1 MDMGHHGTQTPDSTF
16 LLARVQYKVSN
27 PLSLL
32 SAVGSSN
39 QPAGSPDVSLSPS
52 RQRVVVAEA
61 ATTRVGN
68 WRNAQSKDVR
78 SARWLLCVWVW
89 V

>member
-1 MDMGHHGTQTPDSTF
+1 MMDMGHHGTQTPDSTF

-39 QPAGSPDVSLSPS
+39 QPAGSPDVSLSP
-52 RQRVVVAEA
+52 A
-61 ATTRVGN
+61 ASE
-68 WRNAQSKDVR
+68 WS
-78 SARWLLCVWVW
+78 
-89 V
+89 

>member
-1 MDMGHHGTQTPDSTF
+1 MTIFLVQRHIHREQEEMGEDGHGTPWYTQTPDSTF

-39 QPAGSPDVSLSPS
+39 QPAGSPDVSLSP
-52 RQRVVVAEA
+52 A
-61 ATTRVGN
+61 A
-68 WRNAQSKDVR
+68 SE
-78 SARWLLCVWVW
+78 
-89 V
+89 